1 LQIVATQILHLEVLF
16 QSGGLFVAKFPQILR
31 SQISFFCIVV
41 ESMLMEELWLI
52 IVIAVGIISIATA
65 IAFLTRKKKQ
75 AIQDN
80 ALLPLGIT
88 FVVLGI
94 VFGDDRLVGY
104 SFIGVGVLLSII
116 SAVRGLRKK

>member
-1 LQIVATQILHLEVLF
+1 MF
-16 QSGGLFVAKFPQILR
+16 
-31 SQISFFCIVV
+31 FFCIIV
-41 ESMLMEELWLI
+41 EGVLMEELWSI
-52 IVIAVGIISIATA
+52 IAIAVGIVSIAIA

-80 ALLPLGIT
+80 ALLPLGTTLVI
-88 FVVLGI
+88 LGI
-94 VFGDDRLVGY
+94 IFGDDRLVGY

>member
-1 LQIVATQILHLEVLF
+1 
-16 QSGGLFVAKFPQILR
+16 
-31 SQISFFCIVV
+31 
-41 ESMLMEELWLI
+41 MLMEELWLI
-52 IVIAVGIISIATA
+52 IAIAVGIISIATA

-75 AIQDN
+75 TIQDN

-116 SAVRGLRKK
+116 SAVRGLSKK

>member
-1 LQIVATQILHLEVLF
+1 
-16 QSGGLFVAKFPQILR
+16 
-31 SQISFFCIVV
+31 
-41 ESMLMEELWLI
+41 MEELWLI
-52 IVIAVGIISIATA
+52 IAIAAGVISIAIV
-65 IAFLTRKKKQ
+65 IAFVTSKKKQ

-80 ALLPLGIT
+80 ALLPLEIA

-116 SAVRGLRKK
+116 GAVRGFRKK